1 MKDFDCAPDG
11 SEHVNETLYLLY
23 WMCERFM
30 KKHKR
35 ADVTNTDNRRVE
47 FLVTNPENTKKI
59 LDVLTHFKL
68 PLEEDGYKVRRVN
81 SEITTNDWDNDYQVL
96 YDNFE
101 DAWYSVFH
109 ALPDFLTDE
118 VIRS

>member
-1 MKDFDCAPDG
+1 MRLSSRGRPILEKELIDIGTDKRNKDVVKLF
-11 SEHVNETLYLLY
+11 Y
-23 WMCERFM
+23 WN
-30 KKHKR
+30 
-35 ADVTNTDNRRVE
+35 D
-47 FLVTNPENTKKI
+47 LVAFIHIFVSKNQQIE
-59 LDVLTHFKL
+59 
-68 PLEEDGYKVRRVN
+68 YKVRRVN